1 MAKRNPER
9 RRETRRR
16 DEDEDDLFPSDDDEE
31 ELDDD
36 RDEEEDRRARSR
48 RRDDDDDDDDLR
60 LDDVYEPPRPRRPV
74 GIIDGTFSVLLT
86 ALIALILFTLIGFV
100 IVLGGRLAGIIQPA
114 IAQEG
119 GSGFTSAVAAAAEQA
134 NAGQA
139 AQATVDPRCDLAGAW
154 WESVRGQVAA
164 VAGLFG
170 NVNVIPSDQRA
181 LSLTAATAA
190 RDTIDASEASP
201 CLTRAKQNLS
211 SAAREAVNVY
221 AQVAAGNLST
231 YDAGRNTVELALVEM
246 YVALWADAGFATA
259 PNSPPALG
267 VIRLGGV
274 DCTSQTQRWYDQL
287 KPSLDS
293 LDNLIATDPNV
304 IVGAQLRRVIG
315 DIRAIGETVRQSAP
329 PECAVTAR
337 DLLVESIEAYANGFE
352 NFGAG
357 DIQGSRGAFQGGAM
371 AEFAFTAWMNWLG
384 VLAL

>member
-9 RRETRRR
+9 RRGTRRR
-16 DEDEDDLFPSDDDEE
+16 DEDDDDDLFPSDDDEE

-48 RRDDDDDDDDLR
+48 RRDDDDDDLK

-86 ALIALILFTLIGFV
+86 AVIALILFTMLGFV
-100 IVLGGRLAGIIQPA
+100 IVLGGRLAGIIEPA

-119 GSGFTSAVAAAAEQA
+119 GSGFASAVAAAASADQA
-134 NAGQA
+134 MQ
-139 AQATVDPRCDLAGAW
+139 QTVDPRCDLAGAW

-164 VAGLFG
+164 IAGLFG
-170 NVNVIPSDQRA
+170 NVHVIPADQRA

-190 RDTIDASEASP
+190 RDAIDVSEASP

-221 AQVAAGNLST
+221 TQVEAGNLST

-293 LDNLIATDPNV
+293 LANLIATDPNV

-315 DIRAIGETVRQSAP
+315 DIRAIGESVRQSAP
-329 PECAVTAR
+329 PDCAVTAR
-337 DLLVESIEAYANGFE
+337 DLLIESIEAYADGFE